1 MKIGELAN
9 TTETDR
15 QTIRYY
21 ERIGVLSPPE
31 RDRSGYRSYPSQSAN
46 EIRFIKRAKASGFTL
61 AEIRTLIGLA
71 DGRISR
77 CADVQRFVEEKLARV
92 REQLTHLTTIEAGL
106 EQLAGG
112 CERSETVGDCPALRS
127 LLDAPGALEQ

>member
-9 TTETDR
+9 ATETDR

-21 ERIGVLSPPE
+21 ERIGVLTPPQ
-31 RDRSGYRSYPSQSAN
+31 RDGSGYRSYPSQSTN
-46 EIRFIKRAKASGFTL
+46 EIRFIKRAKAVGFTL

-77 CADVQRFVEEKLARV
+77 CTDVRRFVEEKLARV
-92 REQLTHLTTIEAGL
+92 REQLTHLTAIEIGL
-106 EQLAGG
+106 HQLVGR
-112 CERSETVGDCPALRS
+112 CERSETVGDCLALRS
-127 LLDAPGALEQ
+127 LLDAPGGQEK

>member
-9 TTETDR
+9 ATETDR

-21 ERIGVLSPPE
+21 ERIGVLTAPQ
-31 RDRSGYRSYPSQSAN
+31 RDGSGYRSYPSQSAN
-46 EIRFIKRAKASGFTL
+46 EIRFIKRAKAAGFTL

-77 CADVQRFVEEKLARV
+77 CTDVRRFVEEKLARV
-92 REQLTHLTTIEAGL
+92 REQLTHLTAIEAGL
-106 EQLAGG
+106 EQLVGR
-112 CERSETVGDCPALRS
+112 CKRSETVGDCPALRS
-127 LLDAPGALEQ
+127 LLDAPGDQGK